1 MAPLN
6 HDHARRC
13 IIFARSQIDSYI
25 QRHGDRPVP
34 GGLYEPIYGYKSV
47 YFTIEP
53 SDPPTEPRLR
63 YSDTVK
69 VLLNFAVENT
79 LDGFRERSA
88 DIFVTE
94 GGTRVATAFL
104 GLA

>member
-13 IIFARSQIDSYI
+13 IVFARSQIDSYI
-25 QRHGDRPVP
+25 QLHGDRAVP
-34 GGLYEPIYGYKSV
+34 SGTYDLVYGYKSV

-53 SDPPTEPRLR
+53 SYPPTERRLR

-69 VLLNFAVENT
+69 VLLDYAVENT

-94 GGTRVATAFL
+94 EGTRVATAFL